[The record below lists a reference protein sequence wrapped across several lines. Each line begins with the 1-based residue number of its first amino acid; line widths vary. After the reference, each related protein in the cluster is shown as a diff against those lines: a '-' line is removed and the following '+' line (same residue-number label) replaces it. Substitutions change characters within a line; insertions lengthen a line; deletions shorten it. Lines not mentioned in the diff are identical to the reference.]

1 MMEIKSTDAGVKR
14 SVLFVT
20 TLAVFITPF
29 GISSVNIAL
38 PSIGRELSMDAILL
52 GWVNLAY
59 LLVSATFLIPF
70 GKIADIHGRKKVFN
84 YGIMTFTIGS
94 VGCCL
99 SSSTAMLVCFRIV
112 QGIGSAAM
120 YPVGIAILT
129 SVFPVGE
136 LGWVLGI
143 NGVSVYLGFS
153 VGPFLGGFLT
163 QTYGW
168 RSIFLANVLVG
179 MTAIPLIFWKLKGE
193 WHGARGEKFDLAGS
207 VIYASVLLLVM
218 SGFPQI
224 FTATGASLVILGF
237 LGVLAFVKWETRV
250 KSPVLEINLFKEN
263 RVFALSNLAT
273 FINFSATSSVTFLLS
288 LYLQYI
294 KGLTPQN
301 AGLIL
306 VSQPV
311 VQGLFS
317 PYCGRLSDRIEPRI
331 VASAGMVLTTAGL
344 FLLTV
349 LNKKTT
355 FAFILTGQVL
365 LGLGYALFAA
375 PNMNAV
381 MRSVENRFYGVA
393 AGTLSTMR
401 ITGMV
406 FSTGIVL
413 LSFSLYIGKVQITPE
428 SYPFFLRCMKLTFA
442 FFGIL
447 CFGGVFAS
455 FASRNVRK
463 NVPAD

>member
-1 MMEIKSTDAGVKR
+1 
-14 SVLFVT
+14 
-20 TLAVFITPF
+20 
-29 GISSVNIAL
+29 
-38 PSIGRELSMDAILL
+38 
-52 GWVNLAY
+52 
-59 LLVSATFLIPF
+59 
-70 GKIADIHGRKKVFN
+70 
-84 YGIMTFTIGS
+84 MTFTIGS

-129 SVFPVGE
+129 SVFPAGE

-143 NGVSVYLGFS
+143 NGVCVYLGFS
-153 VGPFLGGFLT
+153 VGPF
-163 QTYGW
+163 
-168 RSIFLANVLVG
+168 
-179 MTAIPLIFWKLKGE
+179 
-193 WHGARGEKFDLAGS
+193 
-207 VIYASVLLLVM
+207 
-218 SGFPQI
+218 
-224 FTATGASLVILGF
+224 
-237 LGVLAFVKWETRV
+237 
-250 KSPVLEINLFKEN
+250 
-263 RVFALSNLAT
+263 
-273 FINFSATSSVTFLLS
+273 
-288 LYLQYI
+288 
-294 KGLTPQN
+294 
-301 AGLIL
+301 
-306 VSQPV
+306 
-311 VQGLFS
+311 
-317 PYCGRLSDRIEPRI
+317 
-331 VASAGMVLTTAGL
+331 
-344 FLLTV
+344 
-349 LNKKTT
+349 
-355 FAFILTGQVL
+355 

-381 MRSVENRFYGVA
+381 MRSVKSRFYGVA

-428 SYPFFLRCMKLTFA
+428 FYPFFLRCMKLTFA